1 MRALVRILKVFW
13 SPGDA
18 FTEIAES
25 KIPAWAPLI
34 FLMVLGFGGALIFS
48 SMIDLGELAVR
59 AAEQGPGGG
68 ELTDEQRENIA
79 RIMNSPVARVF
90 RYIGALFLPL
100 IVLIISGIYFGV
112 FMILGSSAPFRS
124 FYSVTA
130 HAFLPTIVSSAVS
143 ITMILMIPSSAI
155 NPAELGIISP
165 AIFFDPLEV
174 SAPLM
179 ALARSLD
186 LVTIWV
192 LVLLTIGYRRL
203 APRRTSAITVAVAV
217 FGVWLVTVAVR
228 VGFNVLVS

>member
-1 MRALVRILKVFW
+1 MRAVVRILKVFW

-34 FLMVLGFGGALIFS
+34 FLMVLGFGGALIFN

-79 RIMNSPVARVF
+79 RLVNSPIARVF

-100 IVLIISGIYFGV
+100 IILIISGIYFGV
-112 FMILGSSAPFRS
+112 FMILGSGAPFRG

-155 NPAELGIISP
+155 NPAELGSISP
-165 AIFFDPLEV
+165 GIFLDPLET
-174 SAPLM
+174 SAPLL
-179 ALARSLD
+179 ALARAMD

-203 APRRTSAITVAVAV
+203 APKRTSAITVAVAV
-217 FGVWLVTVAVR
+217 FGVWLVTVALR